1 MVRQV
6 KIWHSCWK
14 SQTPCPPGK
23 RGGRPSSML
32 SVFSSNARISDGMGV
47 HKCIQYGQLACF
59 GRHYECWKVYQDFR
73 ATYAPRQRVFQQD
86 NAKRHTAAITTA
98 WLRSRRVQVL
108 NWPACSSDLS
118 LIENVWCIIKQ
129 KICQRRPRTLQ
140 PLETYISQEWDKI
153 PWPKLQK
160 LIISMPRC
168 LKTVL
173 EMLHHANMPLP
184 QLFWDF

>member
-73 ATYAPRQRVFQQD
+73 ATYAPRQCVFQQD

-118 LIENVWCIIKQ
+118 LIENIWCIIKQ
-129 KICQRRPRTLQ
+129 KNMSKTTTNSSAAGNLYQPRMGQNSMTKT
-140 PLETYISQEWDKI
+140 PETHNLDAQMS
-153 PWPKLQK
+153 
-160 LIISMPRC
+160 
-168 LKTVL
+168 
-173 EMLHHANMPLP
+173 
-184 QLFWDF
+184 